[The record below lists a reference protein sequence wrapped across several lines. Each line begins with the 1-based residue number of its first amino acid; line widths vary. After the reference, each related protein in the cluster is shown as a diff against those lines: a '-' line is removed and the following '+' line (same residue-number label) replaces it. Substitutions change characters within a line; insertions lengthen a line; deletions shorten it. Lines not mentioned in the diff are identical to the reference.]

1 MTRVRIPAWLPVD
14 WLKPAPDSIA
24 GLAIRRGKSPWSE
37 GIHLLWSMWLFI
49 TPVFSGGYTLRWLWL
64 TLLTYPAFLLLYVL
78 TVVASRQRAWRYAIG
93 MIVMAAALLRWYPS
107 GFNYFVFGCVMLRTR
122 EGTSLTRYLTVLW
135 AINAAFLSAALWVGY
150 PWQSIIWMPA
160 VTTVIGVIVR
170 VERRG
175 QQKEAELLLSHAEVR
190 RLAATAERERI
201 GRDLHDLLG
210 HTLSLITLKLELSR
224 KLFDRDAEASR
235 RELAEAER
243 VARHALAEV
252 RSAVTGIRATDLAAE
267 LAAAKLMLESS
278 DVNFDYESAPP
289 DLDRDS
295 ERGLAL
301 VLREAVTNVVRH
313 ARADRVR
320 IVFERDVDG
329 LLLRIEDDGR
339 GGIGRDGNG
348 LAGMRERVAD
358 LGGTLDIDSP
368 RGGGTRLSV
377 RVPPGTPALYRQDD
391 ETSASDAVAAGG
403 CSQGRQPESTA

>member
-1 MTRVRIPAWLPVD
+1 MKRIRLPRWLPLD

-64 TLLTYPAFLLLYVL
+64 TLLTYPIFILLYAL
-78 TVVASRQRAWRYAIG
+78 AVVAPRRQAWRYAIG
-93 MIVMAAALLRWYPS
+93 MIVMSALLLRWYPS

-122 EGTSLTRYLTVLW
+122 ESASLARYLALLW
-135 AINAAFLSAALWVGY
+135 SINAVFVAAALWVGY

-175 QQKEAELLLSHAEVR
+175 QQKDAEVLLSHAEVR

-235 RELAEAER
+235 RELLEAER

-267 LAAAKLMLESS
+267 LAAARLMLESS
-278 DVNFDYESAPP
+278 CVHLDYEAVPD

-295 ERGLAL
+295 ERTLAL
-301 VLREAVTNVVRH
+301 VLREAVTNVARH
-313 ARADRVR
+313 AHADRVK
-320 IVFERDVDG
+320 VAFEHDADG
-329 LLLRIEDDGR
+329 VMLRIEDDGR
-339 GGIGRDGNG
+339 GGITADGNG

-358 LGGTLDIDSP
+358 LGGTLQIDSP
-368 RGGGTRLSV
+368 KGGGTRV
-377 RVPPGTPALYRQDD
+377 RVRIPQRPPALELGSESDD
-391 ETSASDAVAAGG
+391 ADDRTRPEQAA
-403 CSQGRQPESTA
+403 

>member
-1 MTRVRIPAWLPVD
+1 MKRIRLPRWLPLD

-64 TLLTYPAFLLLYVL
+64 TLLTYPIFILLYAL
-78 TVVASRQRAWRYAIG
+78 AVVAPRRQAWRYAIG
-93 MIVMAAALLRWYPS
+93 MIVMSALLLRWYPS

-122 EGTSLTRYLTVLW
+122 ESASLARYLALLW
-135 AINAAFLSAALWVGY
+135 SINAVFVAAALWVGY

-175 QQKEAELLLSHAEVR
+175 QQKDAELLLSHAEVR

-235 RELAEAER
+235 RELLEAER

-267 LAAAKLMLESS
+267 LAAARLMLESS
-278 DVNFDYESAPP
+278 CVHLDYEAVPG

-295 ERGLAL
+295 ERTLAL
-301 VLREAVTNVVRH
+301 VLREAVTNVARH
-313 ARADRVR
+313 AHADRVK
-320 IVFERDVDG
+320 VAFEHDADG
-329 LLLRIEDDGR
+329 VMLRIEDDGR
-339 GGIGRDGNG
+339 GGITADGNG

-358 LGGTLDIDSP
+358 LGGTLQIDSP
-368 RGGGTRLSV
+368 KGGGTRV
-377 RVPPGTPALYRQDD
+377 RVRIPQRPPALELGSESDD
-391 ETSASDAVAAGG
+391 ADDRTRPEQAA
-403 CSQGRQPESTA
+403 

>member
-1 MTRVRIPAWLPVD
+1 MKRIRLPRWLPLD

-64 TLLTYPAFLLLYVL
+64 TLLTYPIFILLYAL
-78 TVVASRQRAWRYAIG
+78 AVVAPRRQAWRYAIG
-93 MIVMAAALLRWYPS
+93 MIVMSALLLRWYPS

-122 EGTSLTRYLTVLW
+122 ESASLARYLALLW
-135 AINAAFLSAALWVGY
+135 SINAVFVAAALWVGY

-175 QQKEAELLLSHAEVR
+175 QQKDAELLLSHAEVR

-235 RELAEAER
+235 RELLEAER

-267 LAAAKLMLESS
+267 LAAARLMLESS
-278 DVNFDYESAPP
+278 CVHLDYEAVPD

-295 ERGLAL
+295 ERTLAL
-301 VLREAVTNVVRH
+301 VLREAVTNVARH
-313 ARADRVR
+313 AHADRVK
-320 IVFERDVDG
+320 VAFEHDADG
-329 LLLRIEDDGR
+329 VMLRIEDDGR
-339 GGIGRDGNG
+339 GGITADGNG

-358 LGGTLDIDSP
+358 LGGTLQIDSP
-368 RGGGTRLSV
+368 KGGGTRV
-377 RVPPGTPALYRQDD
+377 RVRIPSRAPALEIGSESDD
-391 ETSASDAVAAGG
+391 ADDRTRPEQAA
-403 CSQGRQPESTA
+403 

>member
-1 MTRVRIPAWLPVD
+1 MKRIRLPRWLPLD

-64 TLLTYPAFLLLYVL
+64 TLLTYPIFILLYAL
-78 TVVASRQRAWRYAIG
+78 AVVAPRRQAWRYAIG
-93 MIVMAAALLRWYPS
+93 MIVMSALLLRWYPS

-122 EGTSLTRYLTVLW
+122 ESASLARYLALLW
-135 AINAAFLSAALWVGY
+135 SINAVFVAAALWVGY

-175 QQKEAELLLSHAEVR
+175 QQKDAELLLSHAEVR

-235 RELAEAER
+235 RELLEAER

-267 LAAAKLMLESS
+267 LAAARLMLESS
-278 DVNFDYESAPP
+278 CVHLDYEAVPD

-295 ERGLAL
+295 ERTLAL
-301 VLREAVTNVVRH
+301 VLREAVTNVARH
-313 ARADRVR
+313 AHADRVK
-320 IVFERDVDG
+320 VAFEHDADG
-329 LLLRIEDDGR
+329 VMLRIEDDGR
-339 GGIGRDGNG
+339 GGITADGNG

-358 LGGTLDIDSP
+358 LGGTLQIDSP
-368 RGGGTRLSV
+368 KGGGTRV
-377 RVPPGTPALYRQDD
+377 RVRIPQRPPALELGSESDD
-391 ETSASDAVAAGG
+391 ADDRTRPEQAA
-403 CSQGRQPESTA
+403 

>member
-1 MTRVRIPAWLPVD
+1 MKRIRLPRWLPLD

-64 TLLTYPAFLLLYVL
+64 TLLTYPIFILLYAL
-78 TVVASRQRAWRYAIG
+78 AVVAPRRQAWRYAIG
-93 MIVMAAALLRWYPS
+93 MIVMSALLLRWYPS

-122 EGTSLTRYLTVLW
+122 ESASLARYLALLW
-135 AINAAFLSAALWVGY
+135 SINAVFVAAALWVGY

-175 QQKEAELLLSHAEVR
+175 QQKDAELLLSHAEVR

-235 RELAEAER
+235 RELLEAER

-267 LAAAKLMLESS
+267 LAAARLMLESS
-278 DVNFDYESAPP
+278 CVHLDYEAVPG
-289 DLDRDS
+289 DLDRES
-295 ERGLAL
+295 ERTLAL
-301 VLREAVTNVVRH
+301 VLREAVTNVARH
-313 ARADRVR
+313 AHADRVK
-320 IVFERDVDG
+320 VAFEHDADG
-329 LLLRIEDDGR
+329 VMLRIEDDGR
-339 GGIGRDGNG
+339 GGITADGNG

-358 LGGTLDIDSP
+358 LGGTLQIDSP
-368 RGGGTRLSV
+368 KGGGTRV
-377 RVPPGTPALYRQDD
+377 RVRIPQRPPALELGSESDD
-391 ETSASDAVAAGG
+391 ADDRTRPEQAA
-403 CSQGRQPESTA
+403 

>member
-1 MTRVRIPAWLPVD
+1 MKRIRLPRWLPLD

-64 TLLTYPAFLLLYVL
+64 TLLTYPIFILLYAL
-78 TVVASRQRAWRYAIG
+78 AVVAPRRQAWRYAIG
-93 MIVMAAALLRWYPS
+93 MIVMSALLLRWYPS

-122 EGTSLTRYLTVLW
+122 ESASLARYLALLW
-135 AINAAFLSAALWVGY
+135 SINAVFVAAALWVGY

-175 QQKEAELLLSHAEVR
+175 QQKDAELLLSHAEVR

-235 RELAEAER
+235 RELLEAER

-267 LAAAKLMLESS
+267 LAAARLMLESS
-278 DVNFDYESAPP
+278 CVHLDYEAVPG
-289 DLDRDS
+289 DLDRES
-295 ERGLAL
+295 ERTLAL
-301 VLREAVTNVVRH
+301 VLREAVTNVARH
-313 ARADRVR
+313 AHADRVK
-320 IVFERDVDG
+320 VAFEHDADG
-329 LLLRIEDDGR
+329 VMLRIEDDGR
-339 GGIGRDGNG
+339 GGITADGNG

-358 LGGTLDIDSP
+358 LGGTLQIDSP
-368 RGGGTRLSV
+368 KGGGTRV
-377 RVPPGTPALYRQDD
+377 RVRIPSRAPALEIGSESDD
-391 ETSASDAVAAGG
+391 ADDRTRPEQAA
-403 CSQGRQPESTA
+403 